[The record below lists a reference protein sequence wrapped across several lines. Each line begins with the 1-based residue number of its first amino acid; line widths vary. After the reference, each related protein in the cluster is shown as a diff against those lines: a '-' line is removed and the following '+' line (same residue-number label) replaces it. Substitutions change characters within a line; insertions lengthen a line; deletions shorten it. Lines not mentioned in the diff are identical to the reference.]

1 MYCNTINYGIR
12 CKCKDK
18 KRYKTPRREER
29 LQAVRIVY
37 MVNAGILSCHL
48 DLRRFSSLLLGG
60 NTREIRPSCRREVER
75 VEGGRESGREVERVR
90 GR

>member
-1 MYCNTINYGIR
+1 
-12 CKCKDK
+12 
-18 KRYKTPRREER
+18 
-29 LQAVRIVY
+29 

-75 VEGGRESGREVERVR
+75 VGEGGRESEEGGRERAILHRTIV
-90 GR
+90 

>member
-1 MYCNTINYGIR
+1 
-12 CKCKDK
+12 
-18 KRYKTPRREER
+18 
-29 LQAVRIVY
+29 

-75 VEGGRESGREVERVR
+75 VGREVERVLKVTIHGISVIR
-90 GR
+90 SCW

>member
-1 MYCNTINYGIR
+1 
-12 CKCKDK
+12 
-18 KRYKTPRREER
+18 
-29 LQAVRIVY
+29 

-75 VEGGRESGREVERVR
+75 VRREVERVRREVERVRREVERVGREVERVG
-90 GR
+90 GRYR